1 MNDTIANA
9 SIQELSSWE
18 FAQKLDAQDPLAK
31 FRDEFAIPPR
41 RSVSGKQP
49 VVGMFITIDYCWFY
63 WHGLIESEA
72 DLDKPCTYLCGNSL
86 GLMPK
91 RSRELVMQEFDV
103 WADRYVES
111 LGDDNLQY

>member
-41 RSVSGKQP
+41 RSVSGSHP
-49 VVGMFITIDYCWFY
+49 VVGMFITNRLFFFTDMGVNRIRC
-63 WHGLIESEA
+63 
-72 DLDKPCTYLCGNSL
+72 
-86 GLMPK
+86 
-91 RSRELVMQEFDV
+91 
-103 WADRYVES
+103 
-111 LGDDNLQY
+111 